1 MPIKVRI
8 TLFFTMIVFAIL
20 TIVCISIYTIAYTNR
35 EKNFKTR
42 LTNRAVTTARL
53 LSQTDVFNQALLQ
66 KIDSSTSAAMQDK
79 TIQAYNYEGQ
89 RIYSYADHA
98 ADTIP
103 VSSDILEEAK
113 KKDFVY
119 FTINKKDAVAYHYVD
134 GEAKFIIIA
143 AAYDP
148 EGQINLQQLSFILWS
163 CFLGGILITIAGGYL
178 FSKRLLR
185 PVKKIADEVND
196 ITAQNLTKRII
207 SPVRNDEWSY
217 MAQTINTLL
226 NRLEESFE
234 TQGRFIAN
242 ASHEISTPLTSIYS
256 QLEVSLQKD
265 RDANAYRLVM
275 QSVLEDV
282 LHLNKLT
289 QTLLQFAKASG
300 TSAGIEINLVRID
313 EILLRMPR
321 EMFKLNKEYHVK
333 ISFDELPAEET
344 RLLVFGNDGLL
355 FSAIKN
361 IVNNACKYSADHIAL
376 LQLGVV
382 KDEIFVTVTD
392 NGVGISKESLAFIF
406 KPFYRAEETRSEE
419 GFGLGLPLAA
429 RIIKLHK
436 GKINIVSEPGQGSR
450 VVIQLPIAGSSN
462 I

>member
-1 MPIKVRI
+1 MPIKVRV

-42 LTNRAVTTARL
+42 LTNRAATTARL

-66 KIDSSTSAAMQDK
+66 KIDSSTSAAMLNK
-79 TIQAYNYEGQ
+79 SIQAYNYEG
-89 RIYSYADHA
+89 RRVYNYADNA
-98 ADTIP
+98 ADIIL
-103 VSSDILEEAK
+103 VSDDILEQAK
-113 KKDFVY
+113 KKNFVY
-119 FTINKKDAVAYHYVD
+119 FTVDKKDAVAYHYFD
-134 GEAKFIIIA
+134 GNARLIIIT

-148 EGQINLQQLSFILWS
+148 EGQKNLEQLRFILWI
-163 CFLGGILITIAGGYL
+163 CFWGGILITIAGGYV
-178 FSKRLLR
+178 FSKSLLR

-196 ITAQNLTKRII
+196 ITAQNLAMRIK
-207 SPVRNDEWSY
+207 SYKQNDEWNY
-217 MAQTINTLL
+217 LAETINTLL

-265 RDANAYRLVM
+265 RDATAYRLVM

-282 LHLNKLT
+282 HHLNKLT

-300 TSAGIEINLVRID
+300 TSSGIEISLLRID
-313 EILLRMPR
+313 EILLRMPG

-333 ISFDELPAEET
+333 ILFNELPAEET
-344 RLLVFGNDGLL
+344 RLLVFGNEGLL

-361 IVNNACKYSADHIAL
+361 IVINACKYSADRVAL
-376 LQLGVV
+376 LQLSVLEGEV
-382 KDEIFVTVTD
+382 IVTVTD
-392 NGVGISKESLAFIF
+392 KGAGISKESLAFIF
-406 KPFYRAEETRSEE
+406 QPFYRADEIRSEE

-429 RIIKLHK
+429 RIIALHK
-436 GKINIVSEPGQGSR
+436 GKIKVNSTPGQGSR
-450 VVIQLPIAGSSN
+450 FVIQLPIAGSSKA
-462 I
+462 